1 MEKPDVRALL
11 QAGLRRFRGAR
22 DEGHAPGD
30 RQARVVA
37 IAARK
42 GGVGKTTT
50 AVNLAAALVEA
61 GQSVFLADLDPQ
73 GHVASALREVAR
85 TGPVTLSEVLLADRP
100 RDVLDAAVQSGLPG
114 LWLTPPDKGLGDAEA
129 RLTGRVGRET
139 ILQAAMGTARTHYD
153 TILLDCPPMLGNLT
167 LNALLAADSVLVPC
181 DMSIL
186 ALEGVADLL
195 ELVVT
200 VRERLRHPLE
210 VLGVLRTRVDG
221 RNKSLN
227 DEVGQALADNFG
239 DLLLDTV
246 IPVNS
251 ALAAAQSA
259 GQSIFAF
266 RPRSSGAEAYRALAV
281 EVGRRAG

>member
-153 TILLDCPPMLGNLT
+153 TILLDCPHARQPHPQRAAGGGLGAG
-167 LNALLAADSVLVPC
+167 ALRHEHPRAG
-181 DMSIL
+181 
-186 ALEGVADLL
+186 GVADLL
-195 ELVVT
+195 ESGD
-200 VRERLRHPLE
+200 RAERLATRSGPGRAAHPGGRPQQVPQRRGGAGPGRQLRRPAPRH
-210 VLGVLRTRVDG
+210 
-221 RNKSLN
+221 
-227 DEVGQALADNFG
+227 G
-239 DLLLDTV
+239 D
-246 IPVNS
+246 PGEQR
-251 ALAAAQSA
+251 LAAAQSA
-259 GQSIFAF
+259 GQSIFTF
-266 RPRSSGAEAYRALAV
+266 RPRSSGPRPTAPWRS